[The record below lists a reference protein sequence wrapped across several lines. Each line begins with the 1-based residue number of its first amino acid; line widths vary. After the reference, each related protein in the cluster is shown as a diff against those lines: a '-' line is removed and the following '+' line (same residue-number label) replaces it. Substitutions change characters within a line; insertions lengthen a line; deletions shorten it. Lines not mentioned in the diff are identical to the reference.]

1 MWKLK
6 VGEGNGE
13 KDAYIYS
20 TNNYAGRQ
28 IWQFDPEAGSDEER
42 AQVEAARLH
51 FYNNRDHLKPSA
63 DLLWRM
69 QVMIISTLL
78 FNLICTLINFTIC
91 TSFSF
96 HWSLSTVFSIS

>member
-1 MWKLK
+1 
-6 VGEGNGE
+6 GE

-69 QVMIISTLL
+69 QFLKEKQ
-78 FNLICTLINFTIC
+78 FKQTIPQ
-91 TSFSF
+91 
-96 HWSLSTVFSIS
+96 VKIKVDGDEEE